1 MIRRRVCNVDRARG
15 RAKFASGVIVGAILS
30 CSSGFAAGARHN
42 GSYWSGLPQL
52 ARMTYI
58 EGYAD
63 AMQTSIGKLQSL
75 GVAADLLHWKGSKKI
90 LAQVAR
96 ELKIS
101 GRSAKDLMHYVDK
114 VYSESLCAIRDGH
127 ESGPAVRS
135 ASLLEDA
142 VYGETLSG
150 FPQG

>member
-1 MIRRRVCNVDRARG
+1 MIGRRVCNVDRASEPARFVG
-15 RAKFASGVIVGAILS
+15 GLIVGAILS
-30 CSSGFAAGARHN
+30 CAVGFAAQGSGHD

-96 ELKIS
+96 ELNIS
-101 GRSAKDLMHYVDK
+101 GHSAKDLMHYVDK
-114 VYSESLCAIRDGH
+114 VYSDPKYHELELGMAMQLATTRGELGSAPESRVGGAK
-127 ESGPAVRS
+127 
-135 ASLLEDA
+135 
-142 VYGETLSG
+142 
-150 FPQG
+150 